1 MLDLKALLNKFVSN
15 TNTNFTGSPLKIGRF
30 PSGRSALAN
39 CAQSVRATT
48 RGKYAYSATT
58 YEGYRYVN
66 AQSSGTGYVATFLAF
81 YDANSVWIYVSCRMN
96 YAYNG
101 SLVNAIAYPA
111 YQGGYSCRMV
121 HRLALPS
128 TISSLFSSWA
138 TYEPTILVSAHDRT
152 VAGIISPIDFVV
164 SGSTYYVQWISHMAR
179 RFDED
184 TSRSVHMVIVVQ
196 KS

>member
-39 CAQSVRATT
+39 CAQAIRATI
-48 RGKYAYSATT
+48 RGKYAYSTSSL
-58 YEGYRYVN
+58 EGYNYVN
-66 AQSSGTGYVATFLAF
+66 AQSSGTDYVATFLAF

-96 YAYNG
+96 YIYNG

-111 YQGGYSCRMV
+111 YQGGYACRMV

-128 TISSLFSSWA
+128 TISSRFSSWT
-138 TYEPTILVSAHDRT
+138 TYEPTILVTTHANH

-164 SGSTYYVQWISHMAR
+164 SGSTYYVQWISHMAK
-179 RFDED
+179 RFDSD